1 MLMNTPRITYPC
13 QWSFTLIGT
22 DEAEMRA
29 AAAACLSPAAY
40 RLTPSRKS
48 RSGKYTSLHLD
59 TEVSSEDERNRLF
72 TALKAHAAVKMVL

>member
-1 MLMNTPRITYPC
+1 MSTPQITYPC
-13 QWSFTLIGT
+13 RWSFTLIGT
-22 DEAEMRA
+22 DETAMRA
-29 AAAACLSPAAY
+29 AAAECLGTNAY
-40 RLTPSRKS
+40 RLNPSRQS